1 MRISPTLFVYLGRQ
15 FLIGIMLA
23 FLVMAALVFLG
34 DLVEHLRRASDK
46 EAATLGIVTAMSVL
60 QLPSLAQK
68 LLPFAA
74 LFGGIWTCSRLTRA
88 HELVV
93 VRASGVSVWQFL
105 APPLAI
111 ALLLGIFVVTV
122 FNPLSSSM
130 FGRYEQLEMKY
141 LEGRPHL
148 LQVSSTGLWLIQGDR
163 NQHAVVHARGVS
175 AQGTELGGVIIFL
188 YRDRDRFVGRIDAS
202 SAHLGDGFWD
212 MRNALVTAPDKP
224 AQRYERYRLKTS
236 LTLEQIQE
244 SFASPETMS
253 FWSLPGF
260 IENLEAAG
268 FSAVRHRLHWH
279 ATLTI
284 PVLLCAMV
292 LLAAAFSLRLTRA
305 GNTGWLIAAGVA
317 VAFALYFV
325 SDLTY
330 AMGLAGKLPVVL
342 AAWAPAGL
350 TLILGLSLL
359 FHLEDG

>member
-1 MRISPTLFVYLGRQ
+1 MRLSTTLSLYLGRQ
-15 FLIGIMLA
+15 FLTGIMLA
-23 FLVMAALVFLG
+23 FLVMAVLVFLA

-46 EAATLGIVTAMSVL
+46 AEATLGIVAAMSVL

-74 LFGGIWTCSRLTRA
+74 LFGGLWTCSRLTRT

-105 APPLAI
+105 TPPLAI
-111 ALLLGIFVVTV
+111 ALLLGAFVVTV
-122 FNPLSSSM
+122 FNPLSSAM
-130 FGRYEQLEMKY
+130 VGRYEQLEMKY

-148 LQVSSTGLWLIQGDR
+148 LQVSSTGLWLIQADPDG
-163 NQHAVVHARGVS
+163 HAVVHARGVS
-175 AQGTELGGVIIFL
+175 SQGTELSGVIIFL
-188 YRDRDRFVGRIDAS
+188 YQDRDRFVGRIDAS
-202 SAHLGDGFWD
+202 SARLRNSFWD
-212 MRNALVTAPDKP
+212 LRNALVTVPDRP
-224 AQRYERYRLKTS
+224 VERHERYRLKTS
-236 LTLEQIQE
+236 LTLERIQE

-253 FWSLPGF
+253 FWSLPAF
-260 IENLEAAG
+260 IENLETAG

-279 ATLTI
+279 TTLTI

-317 VAFALYFV
+317 VAFTLYFV
-325 SDLTY
+325 ADLTY
-330 AMGLAGKLPVVL
+330 AMGLAGKLPVLL

-350 TLILGLSLL
+350 TLILGLALL